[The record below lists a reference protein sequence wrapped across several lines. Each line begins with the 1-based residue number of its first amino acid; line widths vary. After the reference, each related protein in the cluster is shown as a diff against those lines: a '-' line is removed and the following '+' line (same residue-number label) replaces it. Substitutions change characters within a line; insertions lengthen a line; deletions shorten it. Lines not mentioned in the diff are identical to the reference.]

1 MQAEQLDTIQS
12 ANTDANAPNWVVNA
26 AVLWEHRRLLMRV
39 AAVALVVSVAVAFL
53 IPKRYQSTA
62 RIMPPESTGTGA
74 ALFAALAG
82 RGGLGD
88 LGSLSGLA
96 GSLLGART
104 SSALFEDLLRSSTI
118 SGDLIDRFQL
128 QHVYGKKYRVDAAK
142 KLASRTT
149 IVDDKKSGV
158 ISITVQDSDPRRAR
172 DLAQGYLDE
181 LNLIVNRTNTSSA
194 HQERVFIEHR
204 LEGVQADLERAQLEM
219 SEFASTHTTIDIKEQ
234 TRATV

>member
-104 SSALFEDLLRSSTI
+104 SSALF
-118 SGDLIDRFQL
+118 
-128 QHVYGKKYRVDAAK
+128 AA
-142 KLASRTT
+142 REGEY
-149 IVDDKKSGV
+149 VFRRESGV
-158 ISITVQDSDPRRAR
+158 PDRGAGMRAVTSTTRRP
-172 DLAQGYLDE
+172 LIQTMSSP
-181 LNLIVNRTNTSSA
+181 NLMP
-194 HQERVFIEHR
+194 FIQKV
-204 LEGVQADLERAQLEM
+204 G
-219 SEFASTHTTIDIKEQ
+219 
-234 TRATV
+234 